1 MLICLI
7 TRETKLLLNENYQ
20 GTQSTTTYLL
30 RIPLVPQRSSLNVFV
45 IVIDEDSL
53 VSDLTIGHIATI
65 QMVTTRRRLVDDVSS
80 STDLDDIDYI
90 AQEGR

>member
-20 GTQSTTTYLL
+20 GTQSTTAYL
-30 RIPLVPQRSSLNVFV
+30 LVPQRSSLNVFA
-45 IVIDEDSL
+45 IVKDEDSI

-65 QMVTTRRRLVDDVSS
+65 QMVTTRCRLVVDYVSS

-90 AQEGR
+90 APRR